1 MRDMKIGMTMKRDL
15 IFRLVMMSL
24 ILCSVFAGRA
34 AVNDAD
40 SVRVLWIGNSYT
52 FFNDL
57 PAMVKNIAE
66 TNGVKMTCTEVLKGG
81 ERLKGHLENPR
92 LIELLKKGGWDYVV
106 VQENSSLPA
115 YDTDFVRREVY
126 PYAQT
131 IDSLAHAGTPDVKV
145 VYYMTWGHKYGNI
158 RARENYPLCDTFE
171 GMQER
176 LKTSYLEMTYQNDAV
191 CAPAGMAWAAVRK
204 ERPDIILYNQDT
216 FHPAVAGTYLN
227 AVTIYTTM
235 YPRHFQTD
243 FNAGLPPAEA
253 EFLQQVG
260 QNIVLDNLRLLNIR

>member
-1 MRDMKIGMTMKRDL
+1 MRKDYIIRLFTTALMLMTA
-15 IFRLVMMSL
+15 
-24 ILCSVFAGRA
+24 FAGRA
-34 AVNDAD
+34 AVNDTD

-57 PAMVKNIAE
+57 PAMVQSIAE
-66 TNGVKMTCTEVLKGG
+66 TNGVKMAYTKVLKGG
-81 ERLKGHLENPR
+81 ERLKGHLGNPR
-92 LIELLKKGGWDYVV
+92 LINLLKEGGWDYVV

-126 PYAQT
+126 PYAHT

-145 VYYMTWGHKYGNI
+145 VFYMTWGHKYGNV
-158 RARENYPLCDTFE
+158 RPREGYPLCDTFE

-176 LKTSYLEMTYQNDAV
+176 LKTSYLEMTYLNDAI
-191 CAPAGMAWAAVRK
+191 CAPVGMAWAEVREK
-204 ERPDIILYNQDT
+204 RPDIILYNQDT
-216 FHPAVAGTYLN
+216 YHPAVAGTYLN
-227 AVTIYTTM
+227 AVTIYATM

-243 FNAGLPPAEA
+243 FNAGLSSAEA

-260 QNIVLDNLRLLNIR
+260 QNTVLDNLRLLNITK

>member
-1 MRDMKIGMTMKRDL
+1 MKRDYIIRFFAAAL
-15 IFRLVMMSL
+15 MLMTA
-24 ILCSVFAGRA
+24 FAGRA
-34 AVNDAD
+34 AANEGD

-57 PAMVKNIAE
+57 PAMVQNIAK
-66 TNGVKMTCTEVLKGG
+66 TNGVKMAYTEVLKGG

-92 LIELLKKGGWDYVV
+92 LGELLKKGGWDYVV

-115 YDTDFVRREVY
+115 YDTDYVSREVY
-126 PYAQT
+126 PYAHT

-145 VYYMTWGHKYGNI
+145 VFYMTWGHKYGNI
-158 RARENYPLCDTFE
+158 RPREGYPLCDTFE

-176 LKTSYLEMTYQNDAV
+176 LKTSYLEMTYQNNAI
-191 CAPAGMAWAAVRK
+191 CAPVGMAWAEVRE

-227 AVTIYTTM
+227 AVTIYATM
-235 YPRHFQTD
+235 FPRHFQTD
-243 FNAGLPPAEA
+243 FNAGLAPAEA

-260 QNIVLDNLRLLNIR
+260 QNTVLDNLRLLNIKK

>member
-1 MRDMKIGMTMKRDL
+1 MKRKNFGL
-15 IFRLVMMSL
+15 LLAMAM
-24 ILCSVFAGRA
+24 ILLSAVCCKA
-34 AVNDAD
+34 AKNEND

-57 PAMVKNIAE
+57 PAMVRDIAE
-66 TNGVKMTCTEVLKGG
+66 TKGVKMAYSEVLKGG

-92 LIELLKKGGWDYVV
+92 LIQLLKKGGWDYVV

-126 PYAQT
+126 PYAHA
-131 IDSLAHAGTPDVKV
+131 IDSLAHAGSPDAKIVF
-145 VYYMTWGHKYGNI
+145 YMTWGHKYGNI
-158 RARENYPLCDTFE
+158 RPREGYPLCDSFE

-176 LKTSYLEMTYQNDAV
+176 LKTSYLEMTYQNDAL
-191 CAPAGMAWAAVRK
+191 CAPVGMAWAEVRK
-204 ERPDIILYNQDT
+204 MRPEIILYNQDA

-227 AVTIYTTM
+227 AVTIFTTM
-235 YPRHFQTD
+235 FPQHFQTD
-243 FNAGLPPAEA
+243 FTAGLPAAEA

-260 QNIVLDNLRLLNIR
+260 QNTVLDNLRLLNIRK

>member
-1 MRDMKIGMTMKRDL
+1 MKRDYIIRFFAAVL
-15 IFRLVMMSL
+15 MLMTA
-24 ILCSVFAGRA
+24 FAGHT
-34 AVNDAD
+34 AVNDTD

-57 PAMVKNIAE
+57 PAMVQNIAK
-66 TNGVKMTCTEVLKGG
+66 TNGVKMAYTEVLKGG

-92 LIELLKKGGWDYVV
+92 LIELLTKGGWDYVV

-126 PYAQT
+126 PFAHI
-131 IDSLAHAGTPDVKV
+131 IDSLAHAGTPNVKV
-145 VYYMTWGHKYGNI
+145 VFYMTWGHKYGNI
-158 RARENYPLCDTFE
+158 RPHKDYPLCDTFE

-176 LKTSYLEMTYQNDAV
+176 LKTSYLEMTYQNDAI
-191 CAPAGMAWAAVRK
+191 CAPVGMAWAEVRK

-227 AVTIYTTM
+227 AVTIYVTM

-243 FNAGLPPAEA
+243 FNAGLAPAEA

-260 QNIVLDNLRLLNIR
+260 QNTVLNNIRLLNIQK